1 MKTLKFTYNEAEICF
16 SLDPLDKNVMVNA
29 TEMAKVFD
37 KRIDV
42 FLKAEHTK
50 AFIEALKLQFEFPP
64 YGGNSEAK
72 QTGKSVQ
79 IIDARGHMGTY
90 FDRRLALK
98 FAAWLNPDFE
108 VWIYSTIDEIM
119 FGSYKQHWQAH
130 ARQEMAKAQMQHIKA
145 EILENPTPESVA
157 SYFAHEKVYKE
168 AKNAKTNA
176 IRHQLKLFTSD
187 YDD

>member
-16 SLDPLDKNVMVNA
+16 SVDPLDKNVMVNA

-37 KRIDV
+37 KRTGDYLANDSTKLFIDE
-42 FLKAEHTK
+42 LKRTL
-50 AFIEALKLQFEFPP
+50 I
-64 YGGNSEAK
+64 G
-72 QTGKSVQ
+72 VQ
-79 IIDARGHMGTY
+79 IIDDRGRNGIY
-90 FDRRLALK
+90 FDRRLALD
-98 FAAWLNPDFE
+98 FAAWLDVKFR
-108 VWIYSTIDEIM
+108 VWIFITLDDII

-130 ARQEMAKAQMQHIKA
+130 ARQEMAKARMQHIKA
-145 EILENPTPESVA
+145 QILENPTPESVA
-157 SYFAHEKVYKE
+157 SYFEHEKVYKE